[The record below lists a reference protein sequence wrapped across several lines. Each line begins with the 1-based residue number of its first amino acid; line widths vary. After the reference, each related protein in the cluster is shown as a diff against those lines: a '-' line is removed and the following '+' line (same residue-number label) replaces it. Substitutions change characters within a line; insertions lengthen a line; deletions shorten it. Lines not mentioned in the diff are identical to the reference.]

1 LWDVLQRFGYM
12 KKPNYHSHVFCEFQ
26 FGRCEVSVD
35 IALNAKQPSWMAWST
50 SATGHDMGDT
60 LEMVAC
66 QALVMFCE
74 QHLMDSVD
82 TPVALFSI
90 QN

>member
-35 IALNAKQPSWMAWST
+35 IALNAKQPSWMA
-50 SATGHDMGDT
+50 
-60 LEMVAC
+60 
-66 QALVMFCE
+66 
-74 QHLMDSVD
+74 
-82 TPVALFSI
+82 
-90 QN
+90 